1 MAKSKYVPLRRV
13 SGFTSRTSVVSSR
26 NVASIQVG
34 LPPLLLQTPYCFST
48 AFSSFSSIDPTTNFS
63 QFTVNEY
70 AFLPSD
76 VLVRS
81 STTSTKLL
89 ELIVCPAKSNRL
101 PESSFPSSTGTHATL
116 LASNTVRC
124 KLLSSGE
131 SASLS
136 CSVQE
141 CSVMPRSLPRSLSNV
156 LSAMATDRTISP
168 TGAFSVTVLD
178 PLAEQIS
185 SRTGW
190 VESLKSTPSIPVTL
204 CPGFSRP
211 IGAKS
216 FTAIPAG
223 RFPFLPISM
232 STSSTLPWF
241 VNVSSTETMRD
252 EYRWGERTKRYSI
265 PSPNPF
271 TLFSSSCF
279 LIGMKLGP
287 TSSMPVP
294 APAVFVA
301 AIGNRSGSIRSVRRG
316 QQKWFQ
322 EPRPVAYVIVRIVA
336 GEIVQ
341 MLTQQ
346 GRLLRVGDVQLHCQ
360 IQYLQLHN
368 ILLVD
373 EAFDRFAQHVGC
385 NLRHLFVVLADKPQD
400 GGTRRRYLDEIEQL
414 GHLRDDFEIISSF
427 SSFIC
432 VWSLVR
438 TKNDLINGSK
448 MDFRSIVIE
457 AMQVSTILCTSL

>member
-1 MAKSKYVPLRRV
+1 
-13 SGFTSRTSVVSSR
+13 
-26 NVASIQVG
+26 
-34 LPPLLLQTPYCFST
+34 
-48 AFSSFSSIDPTTNFS
+48 
-63 QFTVNEY
+63 
-70 AFLPSD
+70 
-76 VLVRS
+76 
-81 STTSTKLL
+81 
-89 ELIVCPAKSNRL
+89 
-101 PESSFPSSTGTHATL
+101 
-116 LASNTVRC
+116 
-124 KLLSSGE
+124 
-131 SASLS
+131 
-136 CSVQE
+136 
-141 CSVMPRSLPRSLSNV
+141 MPRSLARSLSNV

-271 TLFSSSCF
+271 TLLSSSCF

-301 AIGNRSGSIRSVRRG
+301 AIGTRLKTRMTRSFRCYHYRSH
-316 QQKWFQ
+316 
-322 EPRPVAYVIVRIVA
+322 P
-336 GEIVQ
+336 
-341 MLTQQ
+341 
-346 GRLLRVGDVQLHCQ
+346 
-360 IQYLQLHN
+360 
-368 ILLVD
+368 
-373 EAFDRFAQHVGC
+373 
-385 NLRHLFVVLADKPQD
+385 
-400 GGTRRRYLDEIEQL
+400 
-414 GHLRDDFEIISSF
+414 SSF
-427 SSFIC
+427 AYWVDSYRPPRSR
-432 VWSLVR
+432 SLPGR
-438 TKNDLINGSK
+438 PGYSPPPIDAGGSTFLTELSGASVGQAGK
-448 MDFRSIVIE
+448 S
-457 AMQVSTILCTSL
+457 